1 MDSLITLAQQA
12 LKQSNKMKE
21 LAAENQWDQLTEIQK
36 AQAVIVEKIMIAEVE
51 SPIKDELRSILI
63 TIKETNNSVMGMAEE
78 AKTDLIK
85 EKKRLGQAAKMQKAL
100 DSIK

>member
-1 MDSLITLAQQA
+1 MNSLIALAQQA
-12 LKQSNKMKE
+12 LAQSEQMEE
-21 LAAENQWDQLTEIQK
+21 LAMQSQWDQLTEIQK
-36 AQAVIVEKIMIAEVE
+36 AQAIIVEKLMIAEVE

-85 EKKRLGQAAKMQKAL
+85 EKKRLGQAAKMQKTL